1 MNLVWKLLKQH
12 ISIPQFVGF
21 AFANLFGMLVIL
33 FGIQF
38 YYDVKP
44 VFTGNDSFMK
54 SENIIVSKKVGT
66 ANSISNTANT
76 FDASEIEE
84 LENQT
89 FVRTVGKF
97 TPSDYRVEASMGI
110 AGTTILNSEIF
121 FESVPD
127 QFIDIPLNKWKYVS
141 GSNIIPI
148 ILPKSYIAM
157 YNFGFAQSHSLPKIS
172 EGLVSMINLHI
183 FIQGNGHKDQYE
195 GKVIGFSNRLS
206 SILVPQ
212 SFMEWSNSKYSSSTD
227 SNLPNRLIVDVK
239 NPTETTVSQYMDNH
253 GYDISDNNMNAER
266 ITSFLRLL
274 VGIVIIVGI
283 IISALSFYILILSIY
298 LLVQKNS
305 TKLENLLLIGYSIRK
320 VCSPYL
326 RLTIGLNLIVL
337 LAALGLLNVIR
348 HYYMLQLQI
357 LSPDLENNS
366 LLPAIILGVT
376 LFLLVSA
383 LNIAIINRKI
393 VRIWFRKE

>member
-33 FGIQF
+33 FGVQF
-38 YYDVKP
+38 YCDVKP

-66 ANSISNTANT
+66 ANSISSTANT
-76 FDASEIEE
+76 FDVSEVED

-97 TPSDYRVEASMGI
+97 TSSDYRVEASMGI

-121 FESVPD
+121 FESIPD
-127 QFIDIPLNKWKYVS
+127 QFIDISLNEWKYTP

-172 EGLVSMINLHI
+172 EGLASMINLRI
-183 FIQGNGHKDQYE
+183 FIQGNGHKEQYE

-212 SFMEWSNSKYSSSTD
+212 SFMEWSNSRYSTSTTPN
-227 SNLPNRLIVDVK
+227 SPNRLIVDVK
-239 NPTETTVSQYMDNH
+239 SPTETTVSQYMEDH

-274 VGIVIIVGI
+274 VGIVVIVGT
-283 IISALSFYILILSIY
+283 IISVLSFYILILSIY

-326 RLTIGLNLIVL
+326 RLAIGLNLTVL
-337 LAALGLLNVIR
+337 LIALGLLSTIR

-357 LSPDLENNS
+357 LSPNLENNS
-366 LLPAIILGVT
+366 MLPAIILGGI
-376 LFLLVSA
+376 LFLLVSV
-383 LNIAIINRKI
+383 LNIAIISRKI

>member
-89 FVRTVGKF
+89 FVRAVGKF
-97 TPSDYRVEASMGI
+97 TSSDYRVEASMGI

-121 FESVPD
+121 FESIPD
-127 QFIDIPLNKWKYVS
+127 QFIDIPLNKWEYVP

-212 SFMEWSNSKYSSSTD
+212 SFMEWSNTKYSSSMT

-266 ITSFLRLL
+266 ISSFLRLL
-274 VGIVIIVGI
+274 VGIVVIVGI
-283 IISALSFYILILSIY
+283 IISTLSFYILILSIY

-337 LAALGLLNVIR
+337 LGALGLLSVIR
-348 HYYMLQLQI
+348 HYYILQLQI

-376 LFLLVSA
+376 LFLLVSV

>member
-1 MNLVWKLLKQH
+1 MNLVWKLLRQH
-12 ISIPQFVGF
+12 ISIPQFLGF

-38 YYDVKP
+38 YCDVKP

-66 ANSISNTANT
+66 ANSMSTSANT
-76 FDASEIEE
+76 FDASEVEE
-84 LENQT
+84 LESQQ

-97 TPSDYRVEASMGI
+97 TSSDYRVEASMGI
-110 AGTTILNSEIF
+110 NGTTILNSEIF

-127 QFIDIPLNKWKYVS
+127 QFIDIPLNDWKFTP
-141 GSNIIPI
+141 GSNTIPI

-172 EGLVSMINLHI
+172 EGLASMINLHI
-183 FIQGNGHKDQYE
+183 FIQGNGHSEQYN

-206 SILVPQ
+206 TILVPQ
-212 SFMEWSNSKYSSSTD
+212 SFMEWSNARYSTSTAP
-227 SNLPNRLIVDVK
+227 NQPNRLIVDVK
-239 NPTETTVSQYMDNH
+239 NPTETTVSQYMANH

-274 VGIVIIVGI
+274 VGIVMAIGAV
-283 IISALSFYILILSIY
+283 ISALSFYILILSIY

-305 TKLENLLLIGYSIRK
+305 TKLENLLLIGYSIQK
-320 VCSPYL
+320 VSSPYQ
-326 RLTIGLNLIVL
+326 RLTIGLNLTVL
-337 LAALGLLNVIR
+337 LIAFGALAVIR
-348 HYYMLQLQI
+348 HYYMLQLQL
-357 LSPDLENNS
+357 LSPDLETS
-366 LLPAIILGVT
+366 SMLPAFILGAI
-376 LFLLVSA
+376 LFLIVSV

>member
-12 ISIPQFVGF
+12 ISIPQFAGF

-84 LENQT
+84 LENQA

-97 TPSDYRVEASMGI
+97 TSSDYRVEASMGI

-183 FIQGNGHKDQYE
+183 FIQGNGYKDQYE

-227 SNLPNRLIVDVK
+227 SNIPNRLIVDVK
-239 NPTETTVSQYMDNH
+239 NPTETSVSQYMDNH

-337 LAALGLLNVIR
+337 LAALGLLSVIR

>member
-12 ISIPQFVGF
+12 ISIPQFAGF

-84 LENQT
+84 LENQA

-97 TPSDYRVEASMGI
+97 TSSDYRVEASMGI

-127 QFIDIPLNKWKYVS
+127 QFIDIPLNKWKYVL

-239 NPTETTVSQYMDNH
+239 NPTETSVSQYMDNH

-337 LAALGLLNVIR
+337 LAALGLLSVIR